1 MIDNAKYRAIWV
13 SLNKNLES
21 DARNE
26 LEIVRNIGNECPQWL
41 KLKDL
46 KNGKDGIYFTT
57 YGSMIREETYET
69 VLKWLQESNNV
80 TIIFDEAHSAKNS
93 NSKCGKMVVK
103 LRKKK
108 SIIRK
113 WCIIPQ
119 LRLVIFDKSLYDEI
133 GVMVR
138 RT

>member
-103 LRKKK
+103 LQEKVYNPKVVY
-108 SIIRK
+108 STATA
-113 WCIIPQ
+113 
-119 LRLVIFDKSLYDEI
+119 
-133 GVMVR
+133 G
-138 RT
+138 